1 MILGLLGGTRL
12 AITLGNKLTARG
24 VEVVYGVRE
33 EFKYKQI
40 EWKIAQLQKKKV
52 LGYQEA
58 IEESDIVLICCEN
71 EYLSA
76 VCACLS
82 RPEAQGKLV
91 IDCTN
96 GEFDGNLKC
105 NTNFI
110 VEQSHHGRIIKA
122 FNNLGLD
129 YPHSDPLGLVK
140 ETYYCGD
147 DSGDKLRVKRLIE
160 LIGFKAIDAGKL
172 GNAALLEAVF
182 HLRKEISYMGKSG
195 REYHFGLMSV

>member
-1 MILGLLGGTRL
+1 MTLGILGGTRL
-12 AITLGNKLTARG
+12 AITLGNKFIARG
-24 VEVVYGVRE
+24 MDVVYGVRE

-52 LGYQEA
+52 SGYQEA
-58 IEESDIVLICCEN
+58 IEASDIVFICCEN
-71 EYLSA
+71 DYLFS
-76 VCACLS
+76 VCTSLS
-82 RPEAQGKLV
+82 RHEFEEKLV

-96 GEFDGNLKC
+96 GAFDGNLKC

-110 VEQSHHGRIIKA
+110 VQQSNHGRIIKA

-147 DSGDKLRVKRLIE
+147 EPGDKLKVKRLIE

-172 GNAALLEAVF
+172 ENAALLEAVF

>member
-1 MILGLLGGTRL
+1 MTLGILGGTRL
-12 AITLGNKLTARG
+12 AITLGNKFTARG
-24 VEVVYGVRE
+24 MDVVYGVRE

-58 IEESDIVLICCEN
+58 IEASDIVFICCEN
-71 EYLSA
+71 EYLSK
-76 VCACLS
+76 VCADLGS
-82 RPEAQGKLV
+82 PEAMGKMV

-96 GEFDGNLKC
+96 GAFDGQLKC

-110 VEQSHHGRIIKA
+110 VEQSNHERIIKA

-147 DSGDKLRVKRLIE
+147 DLSDKLRVKRLIE

-172 GNAALLEAVF
+172 ENATLLEAVF
-182 HLRKEISYMGKSG
+182 HLRKEISYMGKGG